1 MFREPNTQAC
11 VLCGST
17 EKLTGEHKVK
27 ASVLRREFGQAKLVI
42 RTDPEGARDRLAQ
55 STKSDA
61 FKFRSRLCE
70 PCNTARTQVADRAF
84 EALHARVSELYQQ
97 KRDLDEIRSEDVMA
111 EGSDNY
117 LNTFRYFS
125 KLFACRLADIGA
137 PTQNELCE
145 FALGKIDFNPINFFV
160 KLDHSY
166 AVTAAELGDLQS
178 AALGSL
184 LIFGNEDTHFPTAFY
199 STFSV
204 GPIQYCFSARLNAFG
219 QVRLRLLEPEFF
231 FWCRDIVAQGAAN
244 PMPDHDRLSFG
255 LEK

>member
-27 ASVLRREFGQAKLVI
+27 ASVLRREFGSAKLVI
-42 RTDPEGARDRLAQ
+42 RTEPEIEPDRFAQ
-55 STKSDA
+55 STNSDA

-70 PCNTARTQVADRAF
+70 PCNTARTQIADRAF
-84 EALHARVSELYQQ
+84 QALHERVCELYEE
-97 KRDLDEIRSEDVMA
+97 KRDLNEVQSEDVMA

-125 KLFACRLADIGA
+125 KILACRLAEIGA
-137 PTQNELCE
+137 PTHDELCD
-145 FALGKIDFNPINFFV
+145 FALSKSDFNPINFFI

-166 AVTAAELGDLQS
+166 AVTSAELGDLKS
-178 AALGSL
+178 AALGAL
-184 LIFGNEDTHFPTAFY
+184 LIFGDKETHFPTTFY

-204 GPIQYCFSARLNAFG
+204 GPIQYCFSARLNEFG
-219 QVRLRLLEPEFF
+219 QVRLRLVEPEFF
-231 FWCRDIVAQGAAN
+231 FWCRDKIAQGAAD
-244 PMPDHDRLSFG
+244 PMLDHELLSFG